1 MDKRVL
7 FFIII
12 LATLL
17 TGCSESKKTYKI
29 GVSQCSQGRWR
40 EKVNREVLAAQH
52 LYEEDLKVSIAD
64 SYDDTEL
71 QIRQIDSLADSGIDL
86 LVVAPNEAAPIAE
99 AIARVKAKGIPV
111 IFFDRKAD
119 TEDYTAF
126 IGGDN
131 VGAGKA
137 VADYAIAL
145 GGKKILEV
153 TATMSTSPARERH
166 EGFEKVMKVHPEV
179 EYTCINGTWST
190 EETNKIVKRQL
201 AAGLQPDIIF
211 CHSDFMA
218 DGAYKAVKTAGLTS
232 QVKVL
237 GIDGMP
243 DEGIA
248 YVQQGKL
255 AGTYIYPTHG
265 EKIVRLAL
273 DILTGQP
280 YERENLLPSMI
291 VTPENAG
298 IIAMNSNEL
307 IRQNEDLITI
317 QDKLENYFG
326 LYNTQHKILIASF
339 ASILLLLLGSVLTWR
354 AAKQRHRA
362 HEQMKR
368 LHEEQTLFYTNASHQ
383 LKTPLTLIAGPV
395 KKLIDSQA
403 LKGDDAG
410 LLEIINRNVSQLE
423 ALTSSVL
430 NFKKT
435 MVSTNRPVDGTTI
448 SDDNVTKA
456 LAETASAE
464 VLRESRL
471 AVMKHEDTEE
481 LPSILIVDD
490 NDDMRRYLRTLLADK
505 FYVLEAADGQGGL
518 KLARDIV
525 PDIVV
530 SDVMMPIMD
539 GLQFCRHLKEDTIT
553 SHIPVILL
561 TARSSEAQQMEGYEH
576 GADAYLTKPFH
587 ADLLI
592 SRIYNLVKSRQQLR
606 SLFSDDLKVKSEE
619 SSANAEMTMEEKSTE
634 NAPRPSSQ
642 NKLFADQLKETIKK
656 NMGNPNLKMDDL
668 GEEIGLSR
676 VQLYRKV
683 KALTGL
689 SPVELLRQMRL
700 QRGYTLL
707 CSTTKTVNEI
717 AYEVGF
723 GTPGY
728 FSKCFK
734 QQFGKY
740 PMEVRAEQ
748 G

>member
-1 MDKRVL
+1 MDKRAL

-17 TGCSESKKTYKI
+17 TGCSESKKTYRI

-40 EKVNREVLAAQH
+40 EKVNREMLAAQH
-52 LYEEDLKVSIAD
+52 LYEQDVIVSIAN
-64 SYDDTEL
+64 SYDDTDL

-86 LVVAPNEAAPIAE
+86 LVVAPNEAPPIAE

-119 TEDYTAF
+119 TKDYTAF

-131 VGAGKA
+131 IGAGSA
-137 VADYAIAL
+137 VADYAVSLA
-145 GGKKILEV
+145 KKPAPTILEV

-166 EGFEKVMKVHPEV
+166 EGFEKVMKAHPEINYV
-179 EYTCINGTWST
+179 SVNGTWST
-190 EETNKIVKRQL
+190 DETYKITRQQL
-201 AAGLQPDIIF
+201 AKSVRPDVIF

-218 DGAYKAVKTAGLTS
+218 DGAYKAVKAAGLTG

-243 DEGIA
+243 DEGIT

-273 DILTGQP
+273 DILTEQP

-291 VTPENAG
+291 VTPENANQ
-298 IIAMNSNEL
+298 IAMNSNEL
-307 IRQNEDLITI
+307 IRQSEDLITI
-317 QDKLENYFG
+317 QNKLENYFG
-326 LYNTQHKILIASF
+326 LYNTQHKILTASLV
-339 ASILLLLLGSVLTWR
+339 SILLLLIGSILTWQ
-354 AAKQRHRA
+354 AARQRRKA
-362 HEQMKR
+362 HEQIKR

-395 KKLIDSQA
+395 KKLIDNHA
-403 LKGDDAG
+403 LEGDNAG
-410 LLEIINRNVSQLE
+410 LLEIISRNVSQLE

-430 NFKKT
+430 NFKEI
-435 MVSTNRPVDGTTI
+435 MDSTNRQMATTV
-448 SDDNVTKA
+448 SDENATEA
-456 LAETASAE
+456 LAEAASREA
-464 VLRESRL
+464 LRESRL
-471 AVMKHEDTEE
+471 AMMKQEDTEE

-592 SRIYNLVKSRQQLR
+592 SRIYNLVRSRQQLR
-606 SLFSDDLKVKSEE
+606 SLLLPADATTAKEE
-619 SSANAEMTMEEKSTE
+619 VPVEDS
-634 NAPRPSSQ
+634 PRPSSQ
-642 NKLFADQLKETIKK
+642 DKLFADQLKETIKK
-656 NMGNPNLKMDDL
+656 RMSNPNLKMEEL

-700 QRGYTLL
+700 QRGHTLL
-707 CSTTKTVNEI
+707 TTTTKTVNEI

-728 FSKCFK
+728 FSNCFK
-734 QQFGKY
+734 KQFGKY
-740 PMEVRAEQ
+740 PMEVRAER

>member
-1 MDKRVL
+1 MRKTFL
-7 FFIII
+7 YITIII
-12 LATLL
+12 VTL
-17 TGCSESKKTYKI
+17 TGCSESTKTYKI
-29 GVSQCSQGRWR
+29 GFSQCSQGRWR

-52 LYEEDLKVSIAD
+52 LYEEDVKVSIAD

-71 QIRQIDSLADSGIDL
+71 QIRQIDSLAESDIDL

-137 VADYAIAL
+137 VAGYAIAL

-166 EGFEKVMKVHPEV
+166 EGFEKVMKAHPEV

-218 DGAYKAVKTAGLTS
+218 DGAYKAIKAAGLAS

-248 YVQQGKL
+248 YVRQGKL

-280 YERENLLPSMI
+280 YERDNLLPSMI
-291 VTPENAG
+291 VTPENAS

-326 LYNTQHKILIASF
+326 LYNTQHKILMASL
-339 ASILLLLLGSVLTWR
+339 ASILLLIIAIFLIWR
-354 AAKQRHRA
+354 AAKQRHKA

-395 KKLIDSQA
+395 KKLIESQA
-403 LKGDDAG
+403 LTGDEAG
-410 LLEIINRNVSQLE
+410 LLEIISRNVSQLE

-435 MVSTNRPVDGTTI
+435 VDGTTI
-448 SDDNVTKA
+448 SDDNVTEA

-464 VLRESRL
+464 ALRESRL
-471 AVMKHEDTEE
+471 AVMKQEDTEE

-490 NDDMRRYLRTLLADK
+490 NDDMRRYLRTLLADR

-539 GLQFCRHLKEDTIT
+539 GLQFCRHLKEDSIT

-606 SLFSDDLKVKSEE
+606 SLFSEDLKVKSEE
-619 SSANAEMTMEEKSTE
+619 PSADAVMTLEEKPAEST
-634 NAPRPSSQ
+634 PRPSSQ
-642 NKLFADQLKETIKK
+642 DKLFADQLKEAIKK

-700 QRGYTLL
+700 QRGHTLL
-707 CSTTKTVNEI
+707 TTTTKTVNEI

-740 PMEVRAEQ
+740 PMEVRSE
-748 G
+748 

>member
-1 MDKRVL
+1 MRKTFL
-7 FFIII
+7 YITIII
-12 LATLL
+12 VAL
-17 TGCSESKKTYKI
+17 TGCSESTKTYKI
-29 GVSQCSQGRWR
+29 GFSQCSQGRWR
-40 EKVNREVLAAQH
+40 EKVNREVMAAQH
-52 LYEEDLKVSIAD
+52 LYEEDVKVSIAD

-71 QIRQIDSLADSGIDL
+71 QIRQIDSLAESDIDL

-99 AIARVKAKGIPV
+99 AIARVKAKDIPV

-137 VADYAIAL
+137 VAGYAIAL

-166 EGFEKVMKVHPEV
+166 EGFEKVMKAHPEV

-218 DGAYKAVKTAGLTS
+218 DGAYKAIKAAGLAS

-248 YVQQGKL
+248 YVRQGKL

-265 EKIVRLAL
+265 EKIVKLAL
-273 DILTGQP
+273 DILTGQS
-280 YERENLLPSMI
+280 YERDNLLPSMI
-291 VTPENAG
+291 VTPENAS

-326 LYNTQHKILIASF
+326 LYNTQHKILMASL

-354 AAKQRHRA
+354 AAKQRHKA
-362 HEQMKR
+362 HQQMKR
-368 LHEEQTLFYTNASHQ
+368 LHEEQTLCYTNASHQ

-395 KKLIDSQA
+395 KKLIESQA
-403 LKGDDAG
+403 LKGDEAG
-410 LLEIINRNVSQLE
+410 LLEIIARNVSLLE

-435 MVSTNRPVDGTTI
+435 VDGTTI
-448 SDDNVTKA
+448 SDDNVTEA

-464 VLRESRL
+464 TLRESRL
-471 AVMKHEDTEE
+471 AVMKQEGTEE

-490 NDDMRRYLRTLLADK
+490 NDDMRRYLRTLLADR

-606 SLFSDDLKVKSEE
+606 SLFSEDLKVKSEE
-619 SSANAEMTMEEKSTE
+619 PSADAVMTMEEKPAEST
-634 NAPRPSSQ
+634 PRPSSQ
-642 NKLFADQLKETIKK
+642 DKLFADQLKEAIKK

-700 QRGYTLL
+700 QRGHTLL
-707 CSTTKTVNEI
+707 TTTTKTVNEI

-740 PMEVRAEQ
+740 PMEVRSE
-748 G
+748 